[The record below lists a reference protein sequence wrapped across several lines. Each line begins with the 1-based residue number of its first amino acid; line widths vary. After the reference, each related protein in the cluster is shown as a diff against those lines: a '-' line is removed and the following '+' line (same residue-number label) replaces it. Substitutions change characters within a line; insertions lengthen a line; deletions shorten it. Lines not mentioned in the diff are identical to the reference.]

1 MFGNACPALKQEI
14 STLRENGPWS
24 FLFTAV
30 LSESVFQ
37 FLVPL
42 HRWGLRPSG
51 LWLPVMSQ
59 KNGYIGHWYEP
70 PPRKLAFPLRGV
82 YPASGMLS
90 TFNIYAVR
98 TISA

>member
-30 LSESVFQ
+30 LSETVFQ

-51 LWLPVMSQ
+51 MWLP
-59 KNGYIGHWYEP
+59 YA
-70 PPRKLAFPLRGV
+70 PRPLKTRISAPRV

-90 TFNIYAVR
+90 TFNLYVVR